1 VKILVLLCLL
11 CSLIGCRGLHVH
23 SDIPGATVLIDGQP
37 TQYNTPC
44 KIPLKEFPMGNHLVT
59 IRMEGYKTPPPIA
72 ISRVVSASAIVLTV
86 FFTVPFVVIYPFTNE
101 WTRFKEKDKNDL
113 MFTLEPLASQ
123 PNQ

>member
-1 VKILVLLCLL
+1 
-11 CSLIGCRGLHVH
+11 
-23 SDIPGATVLIDGQP
+23 
-37 TQYNTPC
+37 
-44 KIPLKEFPMGNHLVT
+44 
-59 IRMEGYKTPPPIA
+59 MEGYKTPPPIA